1 MNLLNILAMAL
12 SLMIF
17 FAIAMQC
24 MNTLSIVKRETN
36 RWKWPLFVFGYMTTM
51 LAYFIAWLTYKLA
64 NEFLLG

>member
-36 RWKWPLFVFGYMTTM
+36 RWIWPLFVFGYMTTIYSI
-51 LAYFIAWLTYKLA
+51 L
-64 NEFLLG
+64 LLG